1 MTILFIDGINDLSQV
16 GIAPDENGNF
26 GYLID
31 GNCSVHRR
39 LPLREGVASSFLIFG
54 KGVKQQGVTLKT
66 RPSLI
71 FNQIAD
77 PDTHRGALE
86 RCIELC
92 KQLDA
97 VVINHPQYVLKTS
110 RDRVSQN
117 LQGIPGVIMPRTQ
130 RFQPRSPDEVF
141 SRAAAEK
148 FTFPFIIRVTGHH
161 GGRNMIRVN
170 GREDY
175 AELHAL
181 PFDGRSFYLT
191 EYVHLQ
197 DEQGLY
203 HKQRIAVIDGE
214 PLLRHAMYDSNW
226 KIHSGARAFMMA
238 RESWEEEAVY
248 FDRYDKELLPPMR
261 PAIDEITRRLQLE
274 YYGIDCALQP
284 DGQMIV
290 FEANANMNVLYNPYG
305 AIQHRVDAIVNRI
318 HQMLTRYS
326 GKRVI

>member
-1 MTILFIDGINDLSQV
+1 MTILFIDGINDLSQI
-16 GIAPDENGNF
+16 GIAPDDNGNP

-39 LPLREGVASSFLIFG
+39 LPLRKGIASSFLIFG
-54 KGVKQQGVTLKT
+54 KGVKQPGVALKT
-66 RPSLI
+66 PPSLI

-86 RCIELC
+86 RCAELC
-92 KQLDA
+92 AQLDA
-97 VVINHPQYVLKTS
+97 AVINHPRHVLRTS
-110 RDRVSQN
+110 RDRVSQD

-141 SRAAAEK
+141 SRAASENFA
-148 FTFPFIIRVTGHH
+148 FPFITRVAGVH
-161 GGRNMIRVN
+161 GGKNMIRVDSP
-170 GREDY
+170 EDY
-175 AELHAL
+175 AALHAL

-197 DEQGLY
+197 DGQGLY

-214 PLLRHAMYDSNW
+214 PLLRHAMYDADW
-226 KIHSGARAFMMA
+226 KIHSGARAFMLA
-238 RESWEEEAVY
+238 RESWEEELVY

-261 PAIDEITRRLQLE
+261 SAIDEITRRLQLE

-290 FEANANMNVLYNPYG
+290 FEANANMNFLYNPYDV
-305 AIQHRVDAIVNRI
+305 IQYRVDAIVNRI